1 MKQVKILIA
10 DDEPDLRKYIIH
22 ILKQNTQMHLEFT
35 EADNGKSALESIT
48 ENNFDLIFL
57 DVRMPIMNGLEA
69 LSQIHLM
76 ENNAFV
82 VMITAQTNVRDA
94 IRAIKEGAYDYLEKP
109 LDKNRVL
116 EIFRKAIQARN
127 LVEQISLSFPIL
139 ESDVES
145 QLIGHSKPMKKVFD
159 LIKKVSNVDNIILL
173 RGENGTGKDLVA
185 RALHFNSNR
194 KSENFIAVNCATI
207 PENLAESELFGHEKG
222 VFTDAF
228 ERKIGKFQMANNGT
242 LFLDGISELKTSV
255 QAKLLKVLE
264 DKAFTPLGSNHVQK
278 ANARIIAATDQNL
291 EKLVQDRLFREDLYF
306 RLNVIPIFIPPLKE
320 RKEDIAHLLDH
331 FINKYSLTPDKPI
344 RFSPEALTQLQA
356 YHWPGN
362 IRELENLVQSSLILA
377 SGPIIRVEDLPS
389 QIIYGRKEDPKL
401 DFEKFKLESEKSFIE
416 KALLANDKKINRTVA
431 NANIPKNTLLRKIRK
446 FNIDL
451 EKLNK

>member
-22 ILKQNTQMHLEFT
+22 ILNQNTEMHLEFT
-35 EADNGKSALESIT
+35 EADNGKSALDWIRG
-48 ENNFDLIFL
+48 NNFDLIFL
-57 DVRMPIMNGLEA
+57 DVRMPIMDGLEA

-109 LDKNRVL
+109 LDKDRVL

-159 LIKKVSNVDNIILL
+159 LIKKVSNIDNIILL

-291 EKLVQDRLFREDLYF
+291 EKLVQDKLFREDLYF

-320 RKEDIAHLLDH
+320 RKEDIPHLLDH
-331 FINKYSLTPDKPI
+331 FINKYSLTPKKPI
-344 RFSPEALTQLQA
+344 RFSPEALNQLQA

-446 FNIDL
+446 FNIDVGRL
-451 EKLNK
+451 KK